1 MATLRQLLSHL
12 PFRYSGKDTGNGSV
26 VPPSSTNLVQNLQQ
40 TVFQVDLLGE
50 LTYLSQSWLRLT
62 GRDPQTC
69 LNTSFLKY
77 IHPADRERYRIYF
90 ERIMLRARDTSH
102 HANMR
107 LICSDGN
114 FCWVVMQANPVLG
127 KEANP
132 RIQGIAGTLNDITEH
147 MHGEELRDARYR
159 SLQNLVNN
167 LSGVVY
173 RYRNDRTRT
182 MEYISEGCRT
192 LLGCAPQ
199 DLINNRKLTYTD
211 LIHEADRQPAWDQ
224 VQEAI
229 EQNRPFTISYRLRNV
244 DGNYRWVRDWG
255 RGLVS
260 DSGVLL
266 KVEGIIADLSAQ
278 KADLAQQQS
287 PETPASEQ

>member
-1 MATLRQLLSHL
+1 MLRQLLSQL
-12 PFRYSGKDTGNGSV
+12 PFRYSGARASD
-26 VPPSSTNLVQNLQQ
+26 SSAAALSNASLVQSIQQ

-62 GRDPQTC
+62 GHDPRTC
-69 LNTSFLKY
+69 LNTSFLEY

-107 LICSDGN
+107 LMCSDGN
-114 FCWVVMQANPVLG
+114 FCWVAMQANPVLS
-127 KEANP
+127 KEASP
-132 RIQGIAGTLNDITEH
+132 RIRGIVGTLNDITER
-147 MHGEELRDARYR
+147 MHGEELRDAHHR

-173 RYRNDRTRT
+173 RYRNDRART

-199 DLINNRKLTYTD
+199 DLINNRKLSYTS
-211 LIHEADRQPAWDQ
+211 LIHEADRQSSWDQ

-229 EQNRPFTISYRLRNV
+229 EQSRPFTISYRLRNL
-244 DGNYRWVRDWG
+244 DGTYRWVRDWG

-266 KVEGIIADLSAQ
+266 KVEGIIADLSIQ
-278 KADLAQQQS
+278 KGDMTDQQEPKRANQ
-287 PETPASEQ
+287 